1 MINILCQ
8 RFMTVSISPNHIS
21 ITNKY
26 AHILRYEKQLVNET
40 QRTNRATA
48 WQLTAQTVA
57 LFYSPFRRKRDIY
70 ALLRAILLFLS
81 PAARR
86 SAE

>member
-40 QRTNRATA
+40 QRINRATA

-70 ALLRAILLFLS
+70 ALLQAIDNQ
-81 PAARR
+81 
-86 SAE
+86 